1 MKRRSPFDFSPFK
14 VRVLPG
20 IDPNKVIVTGN
31 GVQPRGVLASMPTSF
46 LVDTR
51 DAGVADLDVMIQV
64 RDHLLNLQCK
74 LLLYHDKY
82 VGMDVSLKLH

>member
-1 MKRRSPFDFSPFK
+1 M
-14 VRVLPG
+14 LPG

-31 GVQPRGVLASMPTSF
+31 GVQPRGVLASLPTSF

-64 RDHLLNLQCK
+64 RYYVLNIQLN
-74 LLLYHDKY
+74 Y
-82 VGMDVSLKLH
+82 

>member
-1 MKRRSPFDFSPFK
+1 M
-14 VRVLPG
+14 LPG

-31 GVQPRGVLASMPTSF
+31 GVQPRGVLASLPTSF

-64 RDHLLNLQCK
+64 HDYLLNIQCK
-74 LLLYHDKY
+74 LLICHNKY
-82 VGMDVSLKLH
+82 VEMDFCLK